1 MYRTQKVESEMSP
14 SASHRQ
20 DADHDHAK
28 CVADALAA
36 ARELCAKRGE
46 RFTELRGRVL
56 ELVWDSHRPIGAYAI
71 LERLKA
77 DGRSAAPPTV
87 YRALEF
93 LMAAGLVHRI
103 ESLNAYVG
111 CAHPGER
118 HTSQFLLCTSCGT
131 ALDLDEPAVG
141 TALAQAADKR
151 GFKVDARV
159 VELAGRCANC
169 ARA

>member
-1 MYRTQKVESEMSP
+1 MSP
-14 SASHRQ
+14 NAVH
-20 DADHDHAK
+20 AHAHDHDHAK

-93 LMAAGLVHRI
+93 LMGAGLVHRI
-103 ESLNAYVG
+103 ESLNAFVG
-111 CAHPGER
+111 CAHPGES
-118 HTSQFLLCTSCGT
+118 HATQFLICKSCGT
-131 ALDLDEPAVG
+131 ALELDEPAVG
-141 TALAQAADKR
+141 AALSHAADKR
-151 GFKVDARV
+151 GFKVETRV
-159 VELAGRCANC
+159 VELSGACAAC

>member
-1 MYRTQKVESEMSP
+1 MSP
-14 SASHRQ
+14 SAAHRHET
-20 DADHDHAK
+20 DHDHTK
-28 CVADALAA
+28 CVTDALAA
-36 ARELCAKRGE
+36 ARELCARRGE

-56 ELVWDSHRPIGAYAI
+56 ELVWDSHRPIGAYAV

-111 CAHPGER
+111 CVHPGER
-118 HTSQFLLCTSCGT
+118 HASQFLICKSCGT
-131 ALDLDEPAVG
+131 ALELDEPAVG

-151 GFKVDARV
+151 GFKIERRV
-159 VELAGRCANC
+159 VELSGSCAAC

>member
-1 MYRTQKVESEMSP
+1 MSLNIV
-14 SASHRQ
+14 HKHTH
-20 DADHDHAK
+20 DHDHAK

-56 ELVWDSHRPIGAYAI
+56 ELVWDSHRPVGAYAI

-93 LMAAGLVHRI
+93 LMTAGLVHRI
-103 ESLNAYVG
+103 ESLNAFVG
-111 CAHPGER
+111 CAHPGES
-118 HTSQFLLCTSCGT
+118 HATQFLICKTCGT
-131 ALDLDEPAVG
+131 ALELDEPAVG
-141 TALAQAADKR
+141 AALSHAADKR
-151 GFKVDARV
+151 GFKIEARV
-159 VELAGRCANC
+159 VELSGACAAC
-169 ARA
+169 AAA

>member
-1 MYRTQKVESEMSP
+1 MSL
-14 SASHRQ
+14 SAQHRHE
-20 DADHDHAK
+20 ADHDHAK

-93 LMAAGLVHRI
+93 LMKAGLVHRI

-118 HTSQFLLCTSCGT
+118 HASQFLICKTCGT
-131 ALDLDEPAVG
+131 SLELDELAVG
-141 TALAQAADKR
+141 SALAQAANAR
-151 GFKVDARV
+151 GFKVEARV
-159 VELAGRCANC
+159 VELSGLCASC
-169 ARA
+169 ARG

>member
-1 MYRTQKVESEMSP
+1 MSP
-14 SASHRQ
+14 HAAHRHA
-20 DADHDHAK
+20 ADHDHAK

-56 ELVWDSHRPIGAYAI
+56 EIVWDSHRPIGAYAI
-71 LERLKA
+71 LERLKS

-87 YRALEF
+87 YRALDF
-93 LMAAGLVHRI
+93 LMSAGLVHRI

-118 HTSQFLLCTSCGT
+118 HASQFLLCKTCGNSVE
-131 ALDLDEPAVG
+131 LDEPAVG
-141 TALAQAADKR
+141 SALAQAADKR
-151 GFKVDARV
+151 GFKVDRRV
-159 VELAGRCANC
+159 VELSGLCANC
-169 ARA
+169 AHV

>member
-1 MYRTQKVESEMSP
+1 MSP
-14 SASHRQ
+14 SAVHRHE
-20 DADHDHAK
+20 ADHDHAK

-56 ELVWDSHRPIGAYAI
+56 ELVWDSHRPIGAYAV

-93 LMAAGLVHRI
+93 LMSAGLVHRI

-118 HTSQFLLCTSCGT
+118 HASQFLLCKSCGT
-131 ALDLDEPAVG
+131 AFELDEPAVG
-141 TALAQAADKR
+141 TALSQAADKR
-151 GFKVDARV
+151 GFKVEQRV
-159 VELAGRCANC
+159 VELSGSCACCAGA
-169 ARA
+169 

>member
-1 MYRTQKVESEMSP
+1 MS
-14 SASHRQ
+14 SNAAH
-20 DADHDHAK
+20 AHTHDHDHAK
-28 CVADALAA
+28 CVADALTA

-56 ELVWDSHRPIGAYAI
+56 ELVWDSHRPIGAYAV
-71 LERLKA
+71 LERLKS

-93 LMAAGLVHRI
+93 LMGAGLVHRI

-118 HTSQFLLCTSCGT
+118 HASQFLICKSCGT
-131 ALDLDEPAVG
+131 ALELDEPAVG
-141 TALAQAADKR
+141 AALAQAADKR
-151 GFKVDARV
+151 GFKIEARV
-159 VELAGRCANC
+159 V
-169 ARA
+169 

>member
-1 MYRTQKVESEMSP
+1 MSP
-14 SASHRQ
+14 PAARRH

-87 YRALEF
+87 YRTLDF

-118 HTSQFLLCTSCGT
+118 HASQFLICKTCGT
-131 ALDLDEPAVG
+131 SLELDEPAVG
-141 TALAQAADKR
+141 SALAQAASAR
-151 GFKVDARV
+151 GFRVDTRV
-159 VELAGRCANC
+159 VELSGICASC
-169 ARA
+169 AQA

>member
-1 MYRTQKVESEMSP
+1 MSP
-14 SASHRQ
+14 HAHRH
-20 DADHDHAK
+20 AVEHDHAK

-71 LERLKA
+71 LEKLKS

-87 YRALEF
+87 YRALDF

-118 HTSQFLLCTSCGT
+118 HASQFLLCKTCGVSVE
-131 ALDLDEPAVG
+131 LDEPALG

-159 VELAGRCANC
+159 VELSGLCANC